1 MAAVMED
8 VVDLDAVVAVVAVAV
23 ARAVVH
29 AAAHAAAHAVAR
41 AVVLAA
47 ASVPAHAV
55 ALSSFRYPTVVIRII
70 EKISLQYKAPVKRY
84 KSDRSFAFFCW
95 NDGQRAN
102 HRMSVTHTT
111 QVVEDSR

>member
-1 MAAVMED
+1 MVAVMED
-8 VVDLDAVVAVVAVAV
+8 VADLDAVVAVVAVAV

-29 AAAHAAAHAVAR
+29 AAAHAAAR

-47 ASVPAHAV
+47 ASVPAHAA

-84 KSDRSFAFFCW
+84 KRDRSFAFFFW

>member
-1 MAAVMED
+1 MVAVMED
-8 VVDLDAVVAVVAVAV
+8 VADLDAVVAVVAVAV

-29 AAAHAAAHAVAR
+29 AAAHAVVL
-41 AVVLAA
+41 AVVHAA

-70 EKISLQYKAPVKRY
+70 EKISHQYKAPVKRY

>member
-1 MAAVMED
+1 MED
-8 VVDLDAVVAVVAVAV
+8 VADLDAVVAVVAVAV

-29 AAAHAAAHAVAR
+29 AAAR

-70 EKISLQYKAPVKRY
+70 EKISLSTKLLSSDTKATGALP
-84 KSDRSFAFFCW
+84 F
-95 NDGQRAN
+95 
-102 HRMSVTHTT
+102 SVGMMDK
-111 QVVEDSR
+111 ERIIE